1 MSDTSREAEPVLRA
15 AVYFVGA
22 GPGDAGLLTIR
33 GRDCIGAADVIVHD
47 PQIATAILRHAREDA
62 EVIDVGHTFAGATA
76 HDAVSYLMADKV
88 REGKRVV
95 RLKWGDPFVFDRGAD
110 EALRLFELDV
120 PFEVIPGV
128 PAGIAVPTYAGV
140 PVAGPGVSTVTL
152 VRGTEDDNRALAAID
167 WDALTRLDGTV
178 VCYAG
183 AQQLPQLLDAMLAH
197 GWPPDGAAAIVYKGT
212 LSAQETIS
220 GTVIELREALRQPSR
235 RGAGVLIAGRV
246 VGFREH
252 LRWFDTRPL
261 FGRRVLVTRPREQAG
276 ELVDLLTAAGAEPI
290 EVPMIRIVPP
300 EDPAP
305 LLQAA
310 ASPES
315 FDTIVFASANAVD
328 AFMSAFVRQHH
339 DVRALKGP
347 RLCAAGTGTARRL
360 AEHGVTADLVPDEF
374 TAEGVVAALRTR
386 SRIAGSRVL
395 LPRADIGREVIA
407 QALRADGADVSEVI
421 AYRTL
426 LETERRDDGPDVYK
440 MLLDGRIDVVTF
452 TSASA
457 VRNFSRVFGTDQTV
471 DLLKRVEVAAIGPV
485 TAEAAVQL
493 GIAVTIQP
501 ATYTI
506 GALVDAIAAHFAASR
521 V

>member
-1 MSDTSREAEPVLRA
+1 VSDAQPETTPVLHA

-33 GRDCIGAADVIVHD
+33 GRDCIRAADVIVHD

-62 EVIDVGHTFAGATA
+62 EIIDVGHTFAGATA

-88 REGKRVV
+88 REDKRVV

-110 EALRLFELDV
+110 EALRLFELGV

-152 VRGTEDDNRALAAID
+152 VRGTEDDNRALAAVD

-197 GWPPDGAAAIVYKGT
+197 GWPSDGAATIVYKGT
-212 LSAQETIS
+212 LTAQESVS
-220 GTVIELREALRQPSR
+220 GTVSELRETLRQSSR

-261 FGRRVLVTRPREQAG
+261 FGRKVLVTRPREQAG
-276 ELVDLLTAAGAEPI
+276 ELVDLLIAAGAEPI
-290 EVPMIRIVPP
+290 EVPMIRIIAP
-300 EDPAP
+300 EDPRP
-305 LLQAA
+305 LLEAA
-310 ASPES
+310 AAPAA

-339 DVRALKGP
+339 DVRSLKGP
-347 RLCAAGTGTARRL
+347 LLCAAGTGTARRL

-374 TAEGVVAALRTR
+374 TAEGIVAALRAR
-386 SRIAGSRVL
+386 ARIAGSRVL

-407 QALRADGADVSEVI
+407 HALRADGADVTEVI

-426 LETERRDDGPDVYK
+426 LETERREDGPDVYK

-457 VRNFSRVFGTDQTV
+457 VRNFSRVYGTDQTV
-471 DLLKRVEVAAIGPV
+471 DLLNRVQVATIGPV
-485 TAEAAVQL
+485 TAEAATQL
-493 GIAVTIQP
+493 GITVTIQP
-501 ATYTI
+501 ATYTM